1 MLLKLLI
8 RKLKRLY
15 YQILY
20 DEMVMVVKSQKI
32 DIEYYNI
39 DDKLNY
45 SISEIEDIS
54 DDGANIID
62 SLIILMKVII

>member
-1 MLLKLLI
+1 M
-8 RKLKRLY
+8 
-15 YQILY
+15 
-20 DEMVMVVKSQKI
+20 MVMVVKSQKI

-54 DDGANIID
+54 DDGANIIVFV
-62 SLIILMKVII
+62 SHFGFESNHLITNKLKIIL